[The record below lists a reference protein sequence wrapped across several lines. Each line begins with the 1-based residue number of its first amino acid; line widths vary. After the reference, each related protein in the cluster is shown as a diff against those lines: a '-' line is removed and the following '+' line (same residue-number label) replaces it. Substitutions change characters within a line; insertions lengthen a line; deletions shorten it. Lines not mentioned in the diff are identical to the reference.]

1 MPAVVDSSTSDWTRA
16 RPGAGTRL
24 AALSSPCRSIPSI
37 RRISASAVR
46 LLVSIVASA
55 RSAASGSV
63 RSRSSPTL
71 DWTAMEVTECATTS
85 CSSRAIR
92 SRSASTARL
101 VTAALSASS
110 RAARSA

>member
-1 MPAVVDSSTSDWTRA
+1 MPAAAYSSTNDRTCA

-24 AALSSPCRSIPSI
+24 AEPSSPCRSIPSI
-37 RRISASAVR
+37 RRISARAVR
-46 LLVSIVASA
+46 LLVSMVARA
-55 RSAASGSV
+55 RSAASGSF

-71 DWTAMEVTECATTS
+71 DWTAIDVTECATTS

-92 SRSASTARL
+92 SRSSSTARE
-101 VTAALSASS
+101 VAVAFSDSI

>member
-1 MPAVVDSSTSDWTRA
+1 MPAAAYSSTSDRTCA

-24 AALSSPCRSIPSI
+24 AEPSSPWRSMPSI
-37 RRISASAVR
+37 RRISARAVR
-46 LLVSIVASA
+46 LLVSMVASA
-55 RSAASGSV
+55 CSAASGSL

-71 DWTAMEVTECATTS
+71 DWTAIEVTECATTS

-92 SRSASTARL
+92 SRSSSTARL
-101 VTAALSASS
+101 VAAAFSDSS